1 MLSRLTLSLALIL
14 IASTAL
20 ASPVYKWQDKQGVIH
35 YSSKADQPEAK
46 PADLPKIMRAEVK
59 LPKAALKSCNDHGG
73 INCQV
78 GADKD
83 GSVVC
88 FDGFREASARFRFS
102 CSSPRLEIAD
112 ISEADPGG
120 VFTVYVRNSSSVKA
134 STPALI
140 LRPGDGKEF
149 QLQGPEEIDPL
160 GMGEFVFR
168 PAGDGGL
175 KEKATLAQLDISC
188 ANCP

>member
-1 MLSRLTLSLALIL
+1 MLSKLTISLALIF
-14 IASTAL
+14 IASSAL

-35 YSSKADQPEAK
+35 YSSKAGQSDAK

-59 LPKAALKSCNDHGG
+59 LPKAALKSCSDHGG
-73 INCQV
+73 INCQA
-78 GADKD
+78 GTDKD
-83 GSVVC
+83 GSVIC

-102 CSSPRLEIAD
+102 CSSPKLEIAD
-112 ISEADPGG
+112 ISEPDPTG

-149 QLQGPEEIDPL
+149 QLQGPQDIDPL
-160 GMGEFVFR
+160 GMGEFVFK
-168 PAGDGGL
+168 PESNETL
-175 KEKATLAQLDISC
+175 KDKVTLAQLDISC